1 MSGLAP
7 VVEEEDASELKLG
20 EGWWN
25 FFFSLASCFMLGNKL
40 RSVICVEKLSRGS
53 SFFFVLREQNVIFAD
68 RKDRYLHSAA
78 EFEK

>member
-1 MSGLAP
+1 
-7 VVEEEDASELKLG
+7 VELFL
-20 EGWWN
+20 
-25 FFFSLASCFMLGNKL
+25 SLASCFMLGNKL
-40 RSVICVEKLSRGS
+40 RFVICVEKLSKGS